1 MQKVHVIFR
10 KDDLDPARAP
20 GKVAVVLDVIFAT
33 STIVTAL
40 REGARSVVPA
50 RDETQARHLSE
61 ACVPGEFVL
70 AGEYHA
76 DTLPGFHPYNPLA
89 MQASLLSGKDLIY
102 ATTNGTVALHGAM
115 ACKQVYAGSLLN
127 AGALAGH
134 LLAHHQTETLLLVC
148 SGSRGTFSLEDFYGA
163 GCIIGR
169 MLENSGPER
178 LALSDSA
185 IAALHLYQGNAALD
199 ILMASKIGRRMALRD
214 MSEDIR
220 YAATMDACPIVPALR
235 DGKVVRV

>member
-10 KDDLDPARAP
+10 KDDLDPALAP
-20 GKVAVVLDVIFAT
+20 GKIAVVLDVIFAT

-50 RDETQARHLSE
+50 RDEAQARELSQGFP
-61 ACVPGEFVL
+61 PGEFVL

-89 MQASLLSGKDLIY
+89 MRSSVLSGKDLIY

-127 AGALAGH
+127 ASALADH
-134 LLAHHQTETLLLVC
+134 LLAHYTTETLLLVC

-163 GCIIGR
+163 GCIVSRLLERSDPGR
-169 MLENSGPER
+169 F
-178 LALSDSA
+178 ALSDSA
-185 IAALHLYQGNAALD
+185 IAALRLCRENDALD
-199 ILMASKIGRRMALRD
+199 ILMASKVGRRMAARD
-214 MSEDIR
+214 MEDDIR
-220 YAATMDACPIVPALR
+220 YAATLDACPIVPALM
-235 DGKVVRV
+235 DGKLVRV